1 MATDTAPTP
10 TDQPRRPERVS
21 TREGGRSRSL
31 PALIGDYGAMILLAA
46 FFLFPVVFM
55 VVSSLKPDEQ
65 IFADLTSPAAFL
77 PVGDISLAN
86 YGAVFERIPAWRFLG
101 NSFFVTVVTVILGL
115 IVNSMAGFALSRMRW
130 RGRKIVFAIIIA
142 LAIGAWIYF
151 STRNLII
158 TGITLLVCAI
168 VIVLFLPL
176 NKSVYTGFIGNV
188 LAWFSLMARYQDFT
202 RGLLKISS
210 IIYYLSFSAFFLFLT
225 VRLIEKR
232 RWS

>member
-86 YGAVFERIPAWRFLG
+86 YGAAFERIPAWRFLG

-130 RGRKIVFAIIIA
+130 RGRKIVFAIIIVFVLEFRA
-142 LAIGAWIYF
+142 GRGPAASLT
-151 STRNLII
+151 SE
-158 TGITLLVCAI
+158 CA
-168 VIVLFLPL
+168 VEVE
-176 NKSVYTGFIGNV
+176 GRC
-188 LAWFSLMARYQDFT
+188 A
-202 RGLLKISS
+202 SS
-210 IIYYLSFSAFFLFLT
+210 KASRAACGCG
-225 VRLIEKR
+225 
-232 RWS
+232 